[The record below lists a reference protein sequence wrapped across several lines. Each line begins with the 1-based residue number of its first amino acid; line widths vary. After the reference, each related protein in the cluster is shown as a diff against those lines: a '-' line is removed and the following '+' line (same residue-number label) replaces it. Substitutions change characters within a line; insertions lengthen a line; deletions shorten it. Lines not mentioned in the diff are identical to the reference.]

1 MGECCRTCCRTCCR
15 NFNAGMERR
24 FGKYEL
30 LRYPNKSDERGTIRA
45 IWKAKGVTGRKVV
58 LYDDGSVLINDTR
71 YLRGEEALS
80 EVNKSQRL
88 DALLKKFPEQ
98 YDYILNTF
106 QPFLFWN
113 FVAAFVHLV
122 NAVASFFGANENQR
136 TNYYPMYQ
144 GFTGWTPQDTFCKL
158 ANFTCPAAGDE
169 IKCIRTEGYVRSRVD
184 EDTMMAIQP
193 SLTEKRYDLSL
204 FWLIISFHLL
214 SAVFQFTAGLCFKNF
229 YAKHVLEN
237 GVNSF
242 RFIEYSIS
250 ATLMLLCI
258 ALIGSI
264 QDVYAHIGLGVLC
277 TATMLFGLIA
287 EVLFSDEFLSESLEK
302 AKIKSID
309 TDGELNLKQD
319 LPLSLFR
326 RPRFNNELGNIYK
339 EDLKGN
345 TLEPLLKLVHTPEDD
360 CSGVEEK
367 VRQLGWFA
375 HICGWI
381 TMAGAYGGIILNH
394 YFWSVERATAA
405 NENFEGP
412 PEWITALVFT
422 IMALYQIFGF
432 TQLFQMCAKD
442 PCCYSF
448 QTGRGC
454 CRKDDRGLKKKRAKS
469 CCFDLVETRSSG
481 DGKRIKCNCCG
492 EMLPLNEGI
501 ELFYVLNSLVTK
513 TILGWVIISQLLV
526 LDFKVKETIDCKP

>member
-1 MGECCRTCCRTCCR
+1 MGQCCRK
-15 NFNAGMERR
+15 FNGGLERQ

-30 LRYPNKSDERGTIRA
+30 LQYGKPEGEERGKVRA
-45 IWKAKGVTGRKVV
+45 IWKVKGVTGRKVV
-58 LYDDGSVLINDTR
+58 LYYDDAVLINDQE
-71 YLRGEEALS
+71 YYKYPESLNY
-80 EVNKSQRL
+80 VNNSQRS
-88 DALLKKFPEQ
+88 DALAKEFPNQ
-98 YDYILNTF
+98 YDYIYSAF

-113 FVAAFVHLV
+113 FVAAFFHLL
-122 NAVASFFGANENQR
+122 NAVASFFGAQENQR
-136 TNYYPMYQ
+136 TNEYPIYQ
-144 GFTGWTPQDTFCKL
+144 GFTGWTPENRFCKL
-158 ANFTCPAAGDE
+158 SNFTCPAAGDV
-169 IKCIRTEGYVRSRVD
+169 IKCIPTDGYVRSRVD

-193 SLTEKRYDLSL
+193 SLTETRYKISL

-214 SAVFQFTAGLCFKNF
+214 SAVFQFTAGFCFKNF
-229 YAKHVLEN
+229 YAKHVIKN

-258 ALIGSI
+258 ALIGSL

-302 AKIKSID
+302 AKTNID
-309 TDGELNLKQD
+309 IEDELQLKQD
-319 LPLSLFR
+319 APLSLFR
-326 RPRFNNELGNIYK
+326 RPRFNNELGDIYK
-339 EDLKGN
+339 ENVKGN
-345 TLEPLLKLVHTPEDD
+345 TLEPLLKLVRTPEDD

-367 VRQLGWFA
+367 VRQLGWFV

-394 YFWSVERATAA
+394 YFWSVERAEAA

-422 IMALYQIFGF
+422 IAALYNIFGF
-432 TQLFQMCAKD
+432 TQLFQFCSKD

-448 QTGRGC
+448 QTSRGC
-454 CRKDDRGLKKKRAKS
+454 CRKDYKSLKKKRAKS
-469 CCFDLVETRSSG
+469 CCCDLVRTNFSG

-526 LDFKVKETIDCKP
+526 LDFKVEETINCKP

>member
-1 MGECCRTCCRTCCR
+1 MGQCYSVTYTYENKDGQKEIYYATFDIYEIQNNMFSKKDVYENASKYKKKDIQDLIEKGFKERICKYNCNDWLKQKCGSFKVLQYRK
-15 NFNAGMERR
+15 NF
-24 FGKYEL
+24 
-30 LRYPNKSDERGTIRA
+30 T
-45 IWKAKGVTGRKVV
+45 
-58 LYDDGSVLINDTR
+58 
-71 YLRGEEALS
+71 
-80 EVNKSQRL
+80 
-88 DALLKKFPEQ
+88 
-98 YDYILNTF
+98 
-106 QPFLFWN
+106 PFLFWN
-113 FVAAFVHLV
+113 FVAASVHLL

-136 TNYYPMYQ
+136 TNYYPIYQ

-214 SAVFQFTAGLCFKNF
+214 SAIFQFTAGLCFKSF

-258 ALIGSI
+258 ALIGSV

-287 EVLFSDEFLSESLEK
+287 EVLFSDEFSKDSLDANTPIAVAVPEPPSTK
-302 AKIKSID
+302 
-309 TDGELNLKQD
+309 
-319 LPLSLFR
+319 LFR
-326 RPRFNNELGNIYK
+326 RAVFNNELGSVYK
-339 EDLKGN
+339 QNLTGDSG
-345 TLEPLLKLVHTPEDD
+345 TPYLKLIKKPSDD
-360 CSGVEEK
+360 CGGVEEK

-394 YFWSVERATAA
+394 YFWSVERSTEA
-405 NENFEGP
+405 NEEFEGP

-526 LDFKVKETIDCKP
+526 LDFKVEETIDCKP